1 MLTILNKKKVVKSL
15 GALALCGILCTSC
28 EDFLTIYPTDKTTG
42 KDFWKKKEHVDEMMG
57 GAYLQMINSNIE
69 ERAIMWGMFRS
80 DDVTQSENYDNNDL
94 EYISAVNLYPSQ
106 GICNWSGFYN
116 VINRCNLVL
125 KHAPEVLELDPE
137 FTTGDYEVVRGQM
150 LALRGLCHF
159 YLLRAFRDIPYSEYG
174 YESDDEI
181 TYPTQKTPA
190 EALALCI
197 RDLEEAA
204 GLVMKSG
211 AYNDWRDFGYI
222 TRDAVWSILADV
234 YLWRASMTHNIEGSN
249 SQADYQKAVEYCE
262 KVIDSKDQYYQ
273 KNYSNYLETAPDK
286 DRYHLYKWS
295 AMGNTPMFNIFVNGN
310 SRESILELQYDG
322 RNNSNNTLR
331 DFLFRSSNTSGYSRL
346 MASQI
351 FNSVSSEN
359 ANTTEASK
367 AFFSEDDY
375 RFWSYV
381 YNVNDENL
389 LELNIRKYATETGIA
404 PDMEGNGA
412 EWPVGIRAHNDQFN
426 QNWIL
431 YRLTDIMLMEA
442 EALTQIGDSASLAN
456 AFELVK
462 AVNDRSMLDKS
473 DDLLKAEE
481 YATDKGKMEQLVLC
495 ERQRE
500 LSFECKRWFDLLRFG
515 YRHMEGVDINTLM
528 ADQATWPAL
537 YSPMVS
543 LAARS
548 YISGGDIFNLKMKSE
563 PHLYWPIYEGEMD
576 VNKNLKQNPVFVQD
590 ETLIRQ

>member
-1 MLTILNKKKVVKSL
+1 MLTILNKKRVFKSL

-42 KDFWKKKEHVDEMMG
+42 KDFWKKKEHVDEMVG
-57 GAYLQMINSNIE
+57 GAFAQMISGDVE
-69 ERAIMWGMFRS
+69 ERAIMWGIFRS
-80 DDVTQSENYDNNDL
+80 DDVTQSENYINNDMQ
-94 EYISAVNLYPSQ
+94 YISAVNLYPTQ
-106 GICNWSGFYN
+106 GICNWAAYYN

-125 KHAPEVLELDPE
+125 KHAPEVLEIDPE
-137 FTTGDYEVVRGQM
+137 FTNGDYEVVRGQM
-150 LALRGLCHF
+150 LALRSLCHF
-159 YLLRAFRDIPYSEYG
+159 YLLRAFRDIPYMEYG
-174 YESDDEI
+174 FESDDEV
-181 TYPTQKTPA
+181 TYPTQNTPA
-190 EALALCI
+190 ETMELCI

-211 AYNDWRDFGYI
+211 AYNDWRDYGYI
-222 TRDAVWSILADV
+222 TRDAVWAILADV
-234 YLWRASMTHNIEGSN
+234 YLWRASMTHNIEGYN

-273 KNYSNYLETAPDK
+273 KHYDNYLETAPET
-286 DRYHLYKWS
+286 DRYHLYKWGT
-295 AMGNTPMFNIFVNGN
+295 MGMTPMYYIFVNGN

-322 RNNSNNTLR
+322 NNNSNNALR
-331 DFLFRSSNTSGYSRL
+331 DYLYRSSNNNAYSRL

-351 FNSVSSEN
+351 FNSVSAEN
-359 ANTTEASK
+359 ANTAEAPK

-389 LELNIRKYATETGIA
+389 VELNIRKYGTLYGDA
-404 PDMEGNGA
+404 PNMEGNGEAWIA
-412 EWPVGIRAHNDQFN
+412 ERVYDKFK

-431 YRLTDIMLMEA
+431 YRLTDVMLMEA
-442 EALTQIGDSASLAN
+442 EALTQMGDSASLVN

-473 DDLLKAEE
+473 DDLLKADN
-481 YATDKGKMEQLVLC
+481 YANDQEKMEQLVLA

-515 YRHMEGVDINTLM
+515 YRHMEGVDVNTLM
-528 ADQATWPAL
+528 ADQAKWPAL
-537 YSPMVS
+537 YTPMVNF
-543 LAARS
+543 AARS
-548 YISGGDIFNLKMKSE
+548 YTSGGDIFNLKMKSE
-563 PHLYWPIYEGEMD
+563 PHLYWPIYEGEID
-576 VNKNLKQNPVFVQD
+576 VNGNLKQNPVFEQD
-590 ETLIRQ
+590 ETVIRQ